1 MKRLFAAL
9 TLLVLT
15 FSICIGEMLYTEN
28 AAEQVEKQLY
38 STITFSKQKEQEN
51 AETSAGNARAAWE
64 QYCKV
69 IYLYTPH
76 NHLDS
81 IGERLVALPVLARQG
96 NWMELEKE
104 SVRALAQIRA
114 LRKADLPYLE
124 NIM

>member
-51 AETSAGNARAAWE
+51 AETSAGK
-64 QYCKV
+64 CPCCMGT
-69 IYLYTPH
+69 IL
-76 NHLDS
+76 
-81 IGERLVALPVLARQG
+81 
-96 NWMELEKE
+96 
-104 SVRALAQIRA
+104 
-114 LRKADLPYLE
+114 
-124 NIM
+124 